1 MPEIRP
7 DNEQLRMQ
15 GQIGQLTSPP
25 PMPQANTFVP
35 NAETTD
41 RGRIGAFTNQLGNV
55 LAGQAIERQK
65 LQNQAMISNAL
76 ISAQSAMNDIYDQ
89 QTRREGFNVGAMQA
103 TDTHDAMDDIVTVF
117 ARGMSEVTSSIDSK
131 FTNDYQREQ
140 FYKTFAPIMLQ
151 KTNDIQKYYNDQMKQ
166 ATERSWNANLDL
178 LSNDALGYIYD
189 GNLDAASASF
199 NTMRDMIRDNYYLMG
214 RSGAEAQYAFDQRMN
229 QLLPQVIS
237 SLYEQEKYGD
247 ITSVYERWGTL
258 LTGQARN
265 TIVSIAGEASSIGQ
279 ARQTAVASWE
289 AHINDPDFI
298 DPTTGLVSDEKI
310 RELAD
315 QISTSEY
322 TYLETV
328 PRAYSGNSLQNGGVG
343 MADAL
348 TAGILAGE
356 GNSPENA
363 ADWSVE
369 SNQQAYGMFQI
380 IPSTWS
386 TFAEKAGLGADAPK
400 TPENQIKVKNTMIQD
415 ALDNGV
421 NTPEGFAAYW
431 FGGIKAALEYQND
444 PTNPKWDNYRD
455 GNGRSMSEY
464 VALFMSGYN
473 EAFSRQG
480 QMSGRQPAP
489 TADLPLQAGIHDA
502 DLANTEPG
510 MRSTTPYV
518 GGIIKQILGSVDGVE
533 ISGGWRSPEYN
544 ASINGVE
551 DSYHVRGNAIDYV
564 IPDSATAEQKQ
575 QIVDA
580 IMATGM
586 FGNAFFHDAGS
597 GEHLHVQDYNGG
609 LETWLN
615 NQGYAPVGGSAS
627 YKVRTDKVISP
638 ALRARVTSELQ
649 KLQQAYNS
657 NVQRQYN
664 GIVNNL
670 LQQGWTT
677 RQDLMN
683 AIKGQTI
690 NGKPLSPQQQQ
701 EVFSRV
707 FPNNPNRIALQDRQ
721 EQTALENQQ
730 RAQRIQN
737 AEDRLYTGLLDGSI
751 KTYDD
756 LVNKGISKDLP
767 PRQLWM
773 WKEQLDKGNA
783 PDYSALIQIVNS
795 GVDSYMKQGY
805 EGKADFFDAQ
815 LVKDAVKNRMQE
827 YYQDHQKLPSTWQIK
842 EWVSYEIDRAPQN
855 TDNWI
860 GSDTRRTN
868 AYVEA
873 SRKLGVTYDDQ
884 GNAYYQGQKMTWDD
898 TFGIGSDR
906 LTTR

>member
-1 MPEIRP
+1 MPEREP
-7 DNEQLRMQ
+7 YNRQQRMQ
-15 GQIGQLTSPP
+15 GQIGQLQSPLP
-25 PMPQANTFVP
+25 SPQVAG
-35 NAETTD
+35 AEAS
-41 RGRIGAFTNQLGNV
+41 RGGQMAAFTNQLGSV

-65 LQNQAMISNAL
+65 IQNQAMISNAL
-76 ISAQSAMNDIYDQ
+76 ISAQSAMNDIFDQ
-89 QTRREGFNVGAMQA
+89 QTKREGFNVGAMQA

-289 AHINDPDFI
+289 AHLNDPDFI
-298 DPTTGLVSDEKI
+298 DPTTGMVSDEKI

-328 PRAYSGNSLQNGGVG
+328 PRAFSGNALQNGGVN
-343 MADAL
+343 MEDAL
-348 TAGILAGE
+348 TAGIMGGEMTSFSTSSDWDITSSAG
-356 GNSPENA
+356 A
-363 ADWSVE
+363 T
-369 SNQQAYGMFQI
+369 GMFQI
-380 IPSTWS
+380 IPSTWES
-386 TFAEKAGLGADAPK
+386 FAPRAGLDANAPR
-400 TPENQIKVKNTMIQD
+400 TPENQIKVKNAMIQY
-415 ALDNGV
+415 ALDKGI
-421 NTPEGFAAYW
+421 NTPEAFAVFWHNGENDALRYMSSPNSPEW
-431 FGGIKAALEYQND
+431 DEPTADGISTND
-444 PTNPKWDNYRD
+444 YIAR
-455 GNGRSMSEY
+455 
-464 VALFMSGYN
+464 FMSGYN

-489 TADLPLQAGIHDA
+489 TADLPIQAGIHDA

-518 GGIIKQILGSVDGVE
+518 GGIIKQILGTTDGVE
-533 ISGGWRSPEYN
+533 ISGGWRDAQYN
-544 ASINGVE
+544 ASVGGSPN
-551 DSYHVRGNAIDYV
+551 SYHVRGNAIDYV
-564 IPDSATAEQKQ
+564 LPDSTTAEQSQ

-580 IMATGM
+580 LEATGM
-586 FGNAFFHDAGS
+586 FGEVMYHDAGT
-597 GEHLHVQDYNGG
+597 GYHLHVADYNGG

-615 NQGYAPVGGSAS
+615 NQGYAPIGGSAS
-627 YKVRTDKVISP
+627 YRVRTDTVVSP

-657 NVQRQYN
+657 NVQNQYN

-690 NGKPLSPQQQQ
+690 NGRPLSPQQQQ

-756 LVNKGISKDLP
+756 LVNQGISRDLP
-767 PRQLWM
+767 PQQLWM
-773 WKEQLDKGNA
+773 WKQQFDKGSA
-783 PDYSALIQIVNS
+783 PDYSAINKIISQ
-795 GVDSYMKQGY
+795 GVDDNMKQGY
-805 EGKADFFDAQ
+805 DGKADFFDRQ
-815 LVKDAVKNRMQE
+815 YVKDAVQNRVIQ
-827 YYQDHQKLPSTWQIK
+827 YWQDHQKLPSTMQI
-842 EWVSYEIDRAPQN
+842 ENWIDYEMDNAPQN
-855 TDNWI
+855 TDSWF
-860 GSDTRRTN
+860 GSDTKRTN
-868 AYVEA
+868 AYVGA
-873 SRKLGVTYDDQ
+873 SRAMGYTYDDQ
-884 GNAYYQGQKMTWDD
+884 GNAYYQGQRTSWES
-898 TFGIGSDR
+898 TYGLGRDR